1 MLVWPRSHHAM
12 ERVFFFIPFVLCA
25 ILYALCVSLVF
36 PHLAACALHVFTSE
50 EGEGKNGCPGGTRH
64 VLRHKASPACPG
76 LACGLQLC
84 PRHPQSM

>member
-50 EGEGKNGCPGGTRH
+50 EGGGEER
-64 VLRHKASPACPG
+64 LSGGHKACPQAQGIACMPW
-76 LACGLQLC
+76 ACVWIAAL
-84 PRHPQSM
+84 S